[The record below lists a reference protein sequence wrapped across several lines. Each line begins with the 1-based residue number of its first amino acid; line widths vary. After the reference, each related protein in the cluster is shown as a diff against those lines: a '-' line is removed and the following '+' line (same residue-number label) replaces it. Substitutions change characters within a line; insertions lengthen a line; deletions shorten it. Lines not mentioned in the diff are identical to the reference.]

1 VNTVYMFVYTKH
13 LLWSRVSCVQCG
25 WRFPWSYPVKSY
37 PAYEKLFIFWREYV
51 TWVYSSCDW
60 LDWLRRCTICRINT
74 THAHK
79 PFILRT
85 QHTICTGYILV
96 DSGGL
101 MSPWVPTP
109 MFIKLIT
116 FYIIIFYTGYITHMY
131 IYSKYTG
138 YILVVSGS
146 KPIKTMDN
154 INFNIIWEKVT
165 VCNFLGEV
173 SLDH

>member
-1 VNTVYMFVYTKH
+1 MFVYTKH

-85 QHTICTGYILV
+85 QHTICTGYISSSNIQQLYTSTNIDLQLLDEWFISSKLSLNV
-96 DSGGL
+96 GKTNYVL
-101 MSPWVPTP
+101 FTHNETQVP
-109 MFIKLIT
+109 
-116 FYIIIFYTGYITHMY
+116 
-131 IYSKYTG
+131 
-138 YILVVSGS
+138 V
-146 KPIKTMDN
+146 N
-154 INFNIIWEKVT
+154 
-165 VCNFLGEV
+165 
-173 SLDH
+173 